1 MSIITATKKPVTIE
15 AVVWTGYNLNEVI
28 KFTGQNVSVR
38 DLSWGEY
45 EELVSREGLKI
56 FTLEGSRMASVG
68 DYIVKGVKG
77 DVYPCKPDIFEIT
90 HDIN

>member
-1 MSIITATKKPVTIE
+1 MNVITATKKPVTIE
-15 AVVWTGYNLNEVI
+15 AIVWTGYNLNQVI

-56 FTLEGSRMASVG
+56 FTLEGSHMASVG
-68 DYIVKGVKG
+68 DYIIKGVKG
-77 DVYPCKPDIFEIT
+77 EFYPCKPDIFEMT
-90 HDIN
+90 YDIN